1 MSYTSAI
8 YHIVFRTKYG
18 KPTIPNEHCEKLYRY
33 IWGFVKN
40 KKCYL
45 YQING
50 MPDHLHLLI
59 NLHPSLSLAE
69 FIKVLKTSTNKWLK
83 ENKNHFPEF
92 ESWARKYCALSYS
105 VRDKDMIINYIKKQ
119 KEHHQAEQTLSEME
133 RLLNEN
139 NVKIDKDYWH
149 EV

>member
-1 MSYTSAI
+1 MSYTNSI
-8 YHIVFRTKYG
+8 FHIVFRTKYG

-33 IWGFVKN
+33 IWGFSKN
-40 KKCYL
+40 KKCFL

-50 MPDHLHLLI
+50 MPDHLHLLV
-59 NLHPSLSLAE
+59 NLHPTIAVAD
-69 FIKVLKTSTNKWLK
+69 FVKMLKNSTNYWLK
-83 ENKNHFPEF
+83 ENQVYFPEF

-119 KEHHQAEQTLSEME
+119 KEHHKSEETLSEME
-133 RLLNEN
+133 RLLTENE
-139 NVKIDKDYWH
+139 VEVDKNYWH